1 MLLRVT
7 LVALLAA
14 ATLTQGRGAAAD
26 DFKLDESHTSIIFGI
41 SHMGLSYTYGRFN
54 KAAGTYTLEAG
65 DPSASKFKFTIDAS
79 SIDTANANRD
89 NHLRSA
95 DFLNTGEFPLITFES
110 NKVATK
116 QDGEKL
122 VYIVTGNMTMHG
134 VTREIELNLIKLG
147 EGSGPRGGDFRTGFL
162 CDVKLLRSEFGMTNN
177 LPGVGDE
184 VAITISFE
192 GVRQ

>member
-1 MLLRVT
+1 MLLRLT
-7 LVALLAA
+7 LAAVLA
-14 ATLTQGRGAAAD
+14 ATLTQNRSAADD

-54 KAAGTYTLEAG
+54 KAAGTYTLDAA
-65 DPSASKFKFTIDAS
+65 DPAASQFKFTIDAS
-79 SIDTANANRD
+79 SIDTGNANRD
-89 NHLRSA
+89 NHLKSA

-110 NKVATK
+110 TKVAAK
-116 QDGEKL
+116 QDGDKL
-122 VYIVTGNMTMHG
+122 VYVLTGKMTMHG
-134 VTREIELNLIKLG
+134 VEKEIELNLVKLG

-162 CDVKLLRSEFGMTNN
+162 CDVKLLRSDFGMTNN
-177 LPGVGDE
+177 IPAVGDE